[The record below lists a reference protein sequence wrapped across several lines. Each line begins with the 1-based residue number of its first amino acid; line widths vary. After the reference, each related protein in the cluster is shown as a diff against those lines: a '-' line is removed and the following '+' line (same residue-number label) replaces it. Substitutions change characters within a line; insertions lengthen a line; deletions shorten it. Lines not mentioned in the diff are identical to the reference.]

1 VKLLEKIALLLWV
14 AVPAGLS
21 AQQFNIAGHSV
32 QFHAFGSQG
41 FAYSDVNNYLT
52 MPTSQGTFA
61 FTDGGLT
68 LGSQITDKL
77 RVGAQG
83 YVRNIGKMGN
93 GQFTLDWASADY
105 SFRDWLGIRVG
116 KVKTTLGLYNDSQ
129 DAEFLHPWALMP
141 QSTYPLDLRDETIGH
156 LGADIY
162 GDIQLKKMGH
172 LAYTLSGGRV
182 PSDLHGGYAYGLDRN
197 SRHIKSITGDMLG
210 ADLRWTTP
218 VKGLLAGASLNWQ
231 TGTADGVDASNN
243 RPYNRDVTKNDTTAF
258 YTQYTL
264 GNLRLDGEYRRNLSV
279 TDTTSVTSDVLGIST
294 RDLDSRQGYVSAA
307 YRINKWIQLGAYHS
321 RFYVNWGTIHSLPNN
336 HIFDQVAT
344 VRLDLNR
351 YCDFKIEGHFID
363 GYGSSSANR
372 GFYSVDN
379 PNGRQP
385 NTRLLVL
392 RLGFHL

>member
-1 VKLLEKIALLLWV
+1 VKLLKKIALLLWV

-21 AQQFNIAGHSV
+21 AQQFNIAGHPV

-141 QSTYPLDLRDETIGH
+141 QSTYPLDLRAETIAHVG
-156 LGADIY
+156 GDIY
-162 GDIQLKKMGH
+162 GDVQLKKMGH
-172 LAYTLSGGRV
+172 LAYTFSGGTV
-182 PSDLHGGYAYGLDRN
+182 PSDLHGGYVLGLE
-197 SRHIKSITGDMLG
+197 SSHGHVYSIRGIMTG

-218 VKGLLAGASLNWQ
+218 LKGMLVGSSVNWQ
-231 TGTADGVDASNN
+231 TGDTKGVAA
-243 RPYNRDVTKNDTTAF
+243 RDKTPFDLDVPKNHTTAF
-258 YTQYTL
+258 YAQYTL
-264 GNLRLDGEYRRNLSV
+264 GNLRVDGEYRRNLKFNQV
-279 TDTTSVTSDVLGIST
+279 TLTSAGILYSFGGE
-294 RDLDSRQGYVSAA
+294 LDSRQGYVSAA
-307 YRINKWIQLGAYHS
+307 YRINKWIQFGAYHS
-321 RFYVNWGTIHSLPNN
+321 RYYTDWRTMHRLPYN

-344 VRLDLNR
+344 ARLDLSR
-351 YCDFKIEGHFID
+351 DWDFKIEGHFID
-363 GYGSSSANR
+363 GYASNIADR
-372 GFYSVDN
+372 GFYTLDN
-379 PNGRQP
+379 LHGRQP
-385 NTRLLVL
+385 STRLLIL

>member
-1 VKLLEKIALLLWV
+1 MKLLKKIGLLLWA

-21 AQQFNIAGHSV
+21 AQQFNIAGHPV

-41 FAYSDVNNYLT
+41 FAYSDDNNYLT
-52 MPTSQGTFA
+52 MPTSKGTFA
-61 FTDGGLT
+61 FTEGGLT

-83 YVRNIGKMGN
+83 YVRNIGQMGN
-93 GQFTLDWASADY
+93 GQLTLDWASADY
-105 SFRDWLGIRVG
+105 SFRDWFGIRVG

-129 DAEFLHPWALMP
+129 DAEFLHPWALLP
-141 QSTYPLDLRDETIGH
+141 QSTYPLDLRGETIAH
-156 LGADIY
+156 IGADIY
-162 GDIQLKKMGH
+162 GDMQLKKVGH
-172 LAYTLSGGRV
+172 LAYTFSAGSV
-182 PSDLHGGYAYGLDRN
+182 PGDLHGGYVHGLDKN
-197 SRHIKSITGDMLG
+197 NRHIYSITGTMIG

-231 TGTADGVDASNN
+231 TGDAHGVDAGDNT
-243 RPYNRDVTKNDTTAF
+243 PYDRDVLKNDTVAF

-264 GNLRLDGEYRRNLSV
+264 GNLRLDGEYRRNLRV
-279 TDTTSVTSDVLGIST
+279 TETTSVDSGILGTST

-321 RFYVNWGTIHSLPNN
+321 RYYVDWKTIHSLPTN
-336 HIFDQVAT
+336 HIFDQVVTA
-344 VRLDLNR
+344 RLDLNR

-363 GYGSSSANR
+363 GYAASSADR

-385 NTRLLVL
+385 NTRVLIL